1 MKVSLRQFII
11 GNCLALLALALLV
24 PSISA
29 TSSRTG
35 TLLVLGDSIAA
46 GYGVEIEEAFPALL
60 EEKLKT
66 EGHDF
71 QVVNG
76 GISGDTTASGLR
88 RIDWMLRC
96 SFDIVLI
103 ELGGNDG
110 LRGLSPQQTKE
121 NLQGIIDKIR
131 AKSPSTRIILAGMQ
145 MPANMGEEYTEEFK
159 AVFPSLARQNDT
171 YLIPFI
177 LEGVG
182 GVAELNQPDRI
193 HPTAEGHKIV
203 AGNAWKVLEKVLGD
217 LPSGEIAA
225 GN

>member
-66 EGHDF
+66 EGYDF

-88 RIDWMLRC
+88 RIDWMLRR

-121 NLQGIIDKIR
+121 NLQGIIEKIR

-159 AVFPSLARQNDT
+159 AVFPALARQNDT

>member
-1 MKVSLRQFII
+1 M
-11 GNCLALLALALLV
+11 
-24 PSISA
+24 
-29 TSSRTG
+29 
-35 TLLVLGDSIAA
+35 
-46 GYGVEIEEAFPALL
+46 
-60 EEKLKT
+60 
-66 EGHDF
+66 
-71 QVVNG
+71 
-76 GISGDTTASGLR
+76 LR
-88 RIDWMLRC
+88 R